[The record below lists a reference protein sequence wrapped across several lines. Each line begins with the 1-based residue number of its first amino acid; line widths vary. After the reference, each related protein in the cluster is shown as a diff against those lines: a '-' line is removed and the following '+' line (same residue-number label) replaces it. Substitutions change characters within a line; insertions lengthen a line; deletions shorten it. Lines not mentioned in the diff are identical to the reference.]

1 MPISQEYPELVA
13 SIQFLWAEEL
23 KANPLAKPIEFLLK
37 HLKRRHGALTL
48 FKKFRNDC
56 PAEAGCCALCT
67 FMWEDF
73 LLNWMYHA
81 ERSLVVR
88 ITTITPPP
96 LSLSP
101 PPPPPPPQLPPPPPL
116 PPTPTT
122 TPTTTPIPTPPSP
135 PALSSTA
142 MLLRRGSMRWN
153 SNLAVSRSNLAW
165 SSSNHD
171 HSSTCVTTTPSP
183 HFTLTPLP
191 IISLLVFPK
200 LAGARAWE

>member
-88 ITTITPPP
+88 ITT
-96 LSLSP
+96 S
-101 PPPPPPPQLPPPPPL
+101 
-116 PPTPTT
+116 TT
-122 TPTTTPIPTPPSP
+122 TSFPATT
-135 PALSSTA
+135 AAATA
-142 MLLRRGSMRWN
+142 TDEDVHACTRTHACR
-153 SNLAVSRSNLAW
+153 
-165 SSSNHD
+165 
-171 HSSTCVTTTPSP
+171 
-183 HFTLTPLP
+183 
-191 IISLLVFPK
+191 
-200 LAGARAWE
+200 